1 MGIKGYIGSEGEKGY
16 AGLDAITAG
25 TVYIRWGREDCP
37 WSHTLLGVAGRAAAP
52 FHGETGGGTNYL
64 CLPNTPVFPAIAT
77 GSFPQSDIVGVEF
90 ATAGEPL
97 ASVDSTALAC
107 ANCFAGQSPK
117 LMIPGTVNCPS
128 SSWVMAYRGYLM
140 SAKDQ
145 SSAGLTAAREVLSP
159 ETEHYRTEY
168 ICVDEV
174 PTDTSATV
182 TADDE
187 SLIYHV
193 HFDCANGA
201 SLGCNPSSPP
211 GQIVC
216 VVCLY
221 VGDVV
226 A

>member
-1 MGIKGYIGSEGEKGY
+1 MGIKGYKGCLGEKGF
-16 AGLDAITAG
+16 AGTDDISAG

-37 WSHTLLGVAGRAAAP
+37 WGHTLLGGPGRAAAP

-64 CLPNTPVFPAIAT
+64 CLPNTPAFQAAVTAGT
-77 GSFPQSDIVGVEF
+77 SPQNQIVGVDF

-97 ASVDSTALAC
+97 ASVDGTALAC
-107 ANCFAGQSPK
+107 ANCFASQSPK

-145 SSAGLTAAREVLSP
+145 SSAGLTSARQLFFAD
-159 ETEHYRTEY
+159 TEHYRTEY
-168 ICVDEV
+168 ICVDEA

-182 TADDE
+182 TTDDE

-201 SLGCNPSSPP
+201 SLGCSPS
-211 GQIVC
+211 GQIAC

-221 VGDVV
+221 AG
-226 A
+226 AS